1 MALADKGGEKNRRF
15 AGQARMGPK
24 FCGFSGRFMGST
36 RELSEIEVQGK
47 AIPPL
52 DRMHRSAQGPEQKSF
67 LEVAGK
73 PDPKFVAER

>member
-15 AGQARMGPK
+15 AGQALWARNLRLFGQVH
-24 FCGFSGRFMGST
+24 GIN

-52 DRMHRSAQGPEQKSF
+52 DRIHRSAQGPEQKSF